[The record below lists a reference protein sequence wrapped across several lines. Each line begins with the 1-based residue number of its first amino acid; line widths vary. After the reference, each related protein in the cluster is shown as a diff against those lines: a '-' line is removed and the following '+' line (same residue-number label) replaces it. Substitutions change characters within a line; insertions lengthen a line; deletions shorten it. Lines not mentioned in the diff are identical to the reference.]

1 MRAAH
6 DQLTEFM
13 RTQVAERKSEI
24 RAQFSDDISRR
35 RNDAFSMLVKA
46 NEQEAGKLRMD
57 DQELVCLTITIPEC
71 PLTKFLIC

>member
-13 RTQVAERKSEI
+13 RAQVAERKSEI

-57 DQELVCLTITIPEC
+57 DQELVCLTITISEC
-71 PLTKFLIC
+71 PLTRFLIC